1 MDSNSWISSPETV
14 EYFWKMQFGS
24 HPWILMSRIIVTS
37 TPSVLF
43 LAPLFKFALC
53 LIHHWWLP
61 TDTLA
66 IKPLAPGTG
75 IWLFFWFCP
84 EIDILGNLQPWSHTC
99 HIIRCPTQDPPRDI
113 HCLIW
118 LPSSLIL
125 QAPSILWERLPWLGQ
140 MSPLSHSDFVCNCT
154 SVQESCLHDFIRKS
168 VWWAQADGSQGEHL
182 WTGGLV
188 RALSQNEGG
197 KPKQDGEGT
206 TNLGP
211 GQETLKQMKRG

>member
-1 MDSNSWISSPETV
+1 MPVPMDSNSWISSPETV
-14 EYFWKMQFGS
+14 EYFLKMQFGS

-37 TPSVLF
+37 TPNVLF

-66 IKPLAPGTG
+66 IKTLAPGTG
-75 IWLFFWFCP
+75 IWLFFFL
-84 EIDILGNLQPWSHTC
+84 ILSRDRHSWKSPALEPCMPHYQMFYPG
-99 HIIRCPTQDPPRDI
+99 PPRDI

-140 MSPLSHSDFVCNCT
+140 KSPLSHSYFVCNCT
-154 SVQESCLHDFIRKS
+154 SVQESCLHKEEC
-168 VWWAQADGSQGEHL
+168 VVGSGR
-182 WTGGLV
+182 WVTGRPSLNGWF
-188 RALSQNEGG
+188 
-197 KPKQDGEGT
+197 GEGSEPEWRRQT
-206 TNLGP
+206 KTGWRRDH
-211 GQETLKQMKRG
+211 QRGARSGNT

>member
-1 MDSNSWISSPETV
+1 MPVPMDSNSWIFSPETV

-75 IWLFFWFCP
+75 IWLFF
-84 EIDILGNLQPWSHTC
+84 LVLS
-99 HIIRCPTQDPPRDI
+99 RDR
-113 HCLIW
+113 HSWKSPALE
-118 LPSSLIL
+118 PYM
-125 QAPSILWERLPWLGQ
+125 PHYQ
-140 MSPLSHSDFVCNCT
+140 MSHPGPTKRHPLPHMIALFFDSS
-154 SVQESCLHDFIRKS
+154 
-168 VWWAQADGSQGEHL
+168 GSQHPL
-182 WTGGLV
+182 RKVAMTWPDVPSFTQWLC
-188 RALSQNEGG
+188 
-197 KPKQDGEGT
+197 
-206 TNLGP
+206 
-211 GQETLKQMKRG
+211 M